1 MKTTYTVSIY
11 SEGKWEIVYQGTD
24 ADNAKRLAS
33 CFGIMEVPYKVVRSV
48 DSGLPLV
55 SDPSLN

>member
-1 MKTTYTVSIY
+1 MIITCTVSIY

-24 ADNAKRLAS
+24 ADNAKRLAT
-33 CFGIMEVPYKVVRSV
+33 CFDMMEVPCRVVRSV
-48 DSGLPLV
+48 DAGLPLV